1 MILLLGLLAA
11 SIVVMVV
18 LDANSCPIE
27 SVSGPDFGEFMTIVG
42 FKNQATLSI

>member
-1 MILLLGLLAA
+1 MILLLGLVIA

-27 SVSGPDFGEFMTIVG
+27 SVSGPDFEEFMTIVG
-42 FKNQATLSI
+42 FKN